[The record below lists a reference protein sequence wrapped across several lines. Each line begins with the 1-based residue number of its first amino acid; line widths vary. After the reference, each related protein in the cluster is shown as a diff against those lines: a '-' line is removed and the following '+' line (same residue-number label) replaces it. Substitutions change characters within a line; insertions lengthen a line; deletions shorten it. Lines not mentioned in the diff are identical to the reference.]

1 MKQTIIIHI
10 DNTASSIMRDTY
22 IFEQLEDH
30 LAEILQSYNLKG
42 RIEDGITGNT
52 TVFPKQKS

>member
-10 DNTASSIMRDTY
+10 DNTASSIARNAF
-22 IFEQLEDH
+22 IFEQIGDH

-42 RIEDGITGNT
+42 KIEDEITGNI